1 MNLRLFLILLTVNI
15 SMVSFAQPCMMM
27 LTTAVNNAMG
37 GGPNGTIN
45 LSVNGGTPPYTYVW
59 SNGQTTQNAT
69 MLPPGC
75 YTVVV
80 TDAAGC
86 QASATS
92 CVTNSLGPIL
102 YSNSNPVSTFSVVNG
117 GFTPQ
122 WVCANQTLQTD
133 GGIMKIYLEPGATM
147 ITGGGIDTVYAKTGS
162 TITMTGGIH
171 VIYHEPGVT
180 LNMNGG
186 IPTLYPC
193 ASLVFDY
200 SQAPANG
207 CAPVLTCNLSVSL
220 GVSNSIGGG
229 NNGAISTTVS
239 NGTFPFTYAWSGG
252 QTAANL
258 SSLSPG
264 AYSVIVTDA
273 NGCMDTA
280 AANII
285 NLAGP
290 TVLSNSNVVSSYQV
304 VNGGFTPQWVCQNDT
319 LYTDGGIMNIY
330 LEAGATMITGGGID
344 SIFAKSG
351 STIIMTGGI
360 HRIYH
365 EPGVNL
371 VMNGGIPYLYPCP
384 SLVFNYNQAPAN
396 GCVPVPVCNLTASAT
411 ASNVLCNG
419 QASGTVTVTPVGGTA
434 PFTYAWSPMATNTPI
449 LNNLAA
455 GTYTVTIT
463 DANGCTVS
471 QTATVTE
478 PTPLTINSTIIEP
491 ILCNGG
497 SGQVSIAGL
506 GGTAPYVGNGI
517 FTVAAGVQTYT
528 LVDANG
534 CTSQTTVT
542 ITEPTPLVA
551 TSIATD
557 ELLGSDGTATVNVS
571 GGTAPYT
578 YNWSSGGTGATET
591 GLVAGV
597 YTVNI
602 TDANGCLEVV
612 EVTVGSQVGI
622 TSINSDMSLLIY
634 PNPAH
639 ASIELKN
646 SGSLMPNEIQVFS
659 IEGKLIQVL
668 TINTTETITIDVS
681 SWSNGSYI
689 LRYMTP
695 FGNQSIPFVKS

>member
-455 GTYTVTIT
+455 GTYTVTVT
-463 DANGCTVS
+463 DV
-471 QTATVTE
+471 
-478 PTPLTINSTIIEP
+478 
-491 ILCNGG
+491 
-497 SGQVSIAGL
+497 
-506 GGTAPYVGNGI
+506 
-517 FTVAAGVQTYT
+517 
-528 LVDANG
+528 NG

-551 TSIATD
+551 TSSATD
-557 ELLGSDGTATVNVS
+557 ELLGADGTASVNVS

-612 EVTVGSQVGI
+612 EVTVGSQVGL
-622 TSINSDMSLLIY
+622 TSINNNMSLLIY

-639 ASIELKN
+639 ASVELKN
-646 SGSLMPNEIQVFS
+646 SGSQIPNEIQVFS
-659 IEGKLIQVL
+659 IDGKLIQVL
-668 TINTTETITIDVS
+668 SFNTTETITIDVS

>member
-1 MNLRLFLILLTVNI
+1 
-15 SMVSFAQPCMMM
+15 
-27 LTTAVNNAMG
+27 
-37 GGPNGTIN
+37 
-45 LSVNGGTPPYTYVW
+45 
-59 SNGQTTQNAT
+59 
-69 MLPPGC
+69 
-75 YTVVV
+75 
-80 TDAAGC
+80 
-86 QASATS
+86 
-92 CVTNSLGPIL
+92 
-102 YSNSNPVSTFSVVNG
+102 
-117 GFTPQ
+117 
-122 WVCANQTLQTD
+122 
-133 GGIMKIYLEPGATM
+133 
-147 ITGGGIDTVYAKTGS
+147 
-162 TITMTGGIH
+162 
-171 VIYHEPGVT
+171 
-180 LNMNGG
+180 
-186 IPTLYPC
+186 
-193 ASLVFDY
+193 
-200 SQAPANG
+200 
-207 CAPVLTCNLSVSL
+207 
-220 GVSNSIGGG
+220 
-229 NNGAISTTVS
+229 
-239 NGTFPFTYAWSGG
+239 
-252 QTAANL
+252 
-258 SSLSPG
+258 
-264 AYSVIVTDA
+264 
-273 NGCMDTA
+273 MDTA
-280 AANII
+280 AANLI

-319 LYTDGGIMNIY
+319 LYSDGGIMNVY

-396 GCVPVPVCNLTASAT
+396 GCVPVPVCNMTASAT

-434 PFTYAWSPMATNTPI
+434 PFTYAWSPMAMNTPT

-463 DANGCTVS
+463 DANGCNTTTS
-471 QTATVTE
+471 I
-478 PTPLTINSTIIEP
+478 TINQPTTLSATQSNVINNVCNNG
-491 ILCNGG
+491 ILG
-497 SGQVSIAGL
+497 SVDITPT
-506 GGTAPYVGNGI
+506 GGTAPYNITWNGPVNGNP
-517 FTVAAGVQTYT
+517 AGNEVNNAGNTYT
-528 LVDANG
+528 IAGLATGSYAVTVSDANG

-551 TSIATD
+551 TSSATD
-557 ELLGSDGTATVNVS
+557 ELLGADGTATVNVS

-602 TDANGCLEVV
+602 TDANGCLEAV
-612 EVTVGSQVGI
+612 EVTVGSQVGL
-622 TSINSDMSLLIY
+622 TSINNGVNLLIY

-639 ASIELKN
+639 TFIEIKN
-646 SGSLMPNEIQVFS
+646 LSSQVIDEIQVFS

-668 TINTTETITIDVS
+668 SFNTTETITIDVS